1 MFNIYLYYI
10 NMKKL
15 SLFLLILSLSLPYF
29 CLTQRNIVTDIF
41 IVKYSETYEQPLFM
55 YYSVK
60 CPQNGVSRSGLD
72 FKLYDGV
79 NTSDDEDYKN
89 NVWDKGHLA
98 PAASF
103 DCDKEMLKKTF
114 TYLNCSLQH
123 QSLNRGPWKE
133 LEEFER
139 NLANFYDSVSVEVEC
154 HFSVNSQ
161 ILPTGATVPIG
172 FTKKIQWDGREECFY
187 FPNNETVKGK
197 NWIEFRIN

>member
-1 MFNIYLYYI
+1 MLSIYLYYI
-10 NMKKL
+10 NMKKI
-15 SLFLLILSLSLPYF
+15 SLFFLILFLSIPYF

-41 IVKYSETYEQPLFM
+41 IVKYSEEYQQPLFM
-55 YYSVK
+55 YYEVK
-60 CPQNGVSRSGLD
+60 CLI
-72 FKLYDGV
+72 
-79 NTSDDEDYKN
+79 TSDDEDYKN

-103 DCDKEMLKKTF
+103 NCNIEMLKKTF

-123 QSLNRGPWKE
+123 QSLNRGPWRE

-139 NLANFYDSVSVEVEC
+139 NLSNFYELVNVEIEC
-154 HFSVNSQ
+154 HFSISSQ
-161 ILPTGATVPIG
+161 ILPTGATVPVG
-172 FTKKIQWDGREECFY
+172 FTKKIQWDGRTECFY